1 MSNEG
6 DSRQTEVGDSST
18 YDRNVFQSVWIRCFI
33 QTSNGLDRFLLDYGY
48 NFLLR
53 IGIVFWT
60 IYLVAQVG

>member
-18 YDRNVFQSVWIRCFI
+18 YDCNVFQPLWIRCFI

-53 IGIVFWT
+53 FGIVLWT
-60 IYLVAQVG
+60 IYLIAQVG